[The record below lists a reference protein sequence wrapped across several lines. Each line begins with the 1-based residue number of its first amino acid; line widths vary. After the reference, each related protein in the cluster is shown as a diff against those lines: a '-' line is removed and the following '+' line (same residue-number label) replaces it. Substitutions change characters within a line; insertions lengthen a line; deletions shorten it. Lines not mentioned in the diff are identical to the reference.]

1 MKPTDPRCYRKVEPN
16 RKWFEDHQSE
26 DAPYPA
32 RMLYLLLYT
41 RSESPSYPHEE
52 G

>member
-1 MKPTDPRCYRKVEPN
+1 MKHKPFRGAMESLRSPLTLYMSQTR
-16 RKWFEDHQSE
+16 SE

-41 RSESPSYPHEE
+41 RR
-52 G
+52 

>member
-1 MKPTDPRCYRKVEPN
+1 MKPTGPTCYRKVVPN
-16 RKWFEDHQSE
+16 RKWVKDLQPE

-41 RSESPSYPHEE
+41 RSESPSCPHEE